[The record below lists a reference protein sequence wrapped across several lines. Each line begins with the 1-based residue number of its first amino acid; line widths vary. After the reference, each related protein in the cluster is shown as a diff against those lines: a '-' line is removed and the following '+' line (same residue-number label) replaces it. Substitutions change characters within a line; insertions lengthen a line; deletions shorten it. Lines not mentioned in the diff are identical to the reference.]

1 MASAISK
8 HEIRRNPLAEWVGL
22 TVRFVQKRRAIVL
35 AALVVLLVLG
45 VAGAAYLWYQARQDR
60 EASIALSEAQAGLR
74 SEKPGETPK
83 LEDSIRRYQA
93 IARQFRGTVSAEEAL
108 IRLGNLQYDNGK
120 MDEAKAAFDDYLK
133 SYPRGR
139 FVLMAGLGK
148 AYAEEAKGDLQG
160 AAQTLSDTLNG
171 RSDAPFAGELY
182 TALARVYEHLKKTDE
197 AVRVYNQIVEH
208 YPQTSWAQN
217 ALTRMSALKAK

>member
-8 HEIRRNPLAEWVGL
+8 HEIRRNPLAEWVGS
-22 TVRFVQKRRAIVL
+22 TIRFVQKRRAIIL
-35 AALVVLLVLG
+35 AALAVLLVVG
-45 VAGAAYLWYQARQDR
+45 AAGAAYVWYQARQER

-74 SEKPGETPK
+74 SEKPGEAPK
-83 LEDSIRRYQA
+83 AEDSIRRLQD
-93 IARQFRGTVSAEEAL
+93 IARQFRGTESAEEAL

-120 MDEAKAAFDDYLK
+120 VDEAKAAFDEYLK

-148 AYAEEAKGDLQG
+148 AYADEARGDFQG
-160 AAQTLSDTLNG
+160 AAQTLADTLSAK
-171 RSDAPFAGELY
+171 SDAAFAGELY
-182 TALARVYEHLKKTDE
+182 TALARVYENLKKTDE
-197 AVRVYNQIVEH
+197 AVRVYDQIVER

-217 ALTRMSALKAK
+217 ALSRISALKTK